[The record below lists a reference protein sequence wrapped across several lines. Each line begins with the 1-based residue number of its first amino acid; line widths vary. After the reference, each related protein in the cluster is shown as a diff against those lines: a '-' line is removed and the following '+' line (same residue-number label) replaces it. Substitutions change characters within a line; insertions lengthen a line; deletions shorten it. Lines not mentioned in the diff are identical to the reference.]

1 MKKIRIRK
9 EKLDSF
15 GTTFTFVIMYLAALC
30 VSVVEGY
37 LGLVL
42 ALGAF
47 SIVIEHYYVKSKK
60 E

>member
-15 GTTFTFVIMYLAALC
+15 GTTFMFVTMYFAALC